1 MKQFVLILFWFRIG
15 TKLGNSSCDI
25 NTIRN
30 HSEKEANPGART
42 RGHTVYEART
52 LMIIEVCKNSVE
64 NNETVV
70 VLTAFFLLLSSV
82 SLVVKWTY
90 PRNAYQMGARL

>member
-1 MKQFVLILFWFRIG
+1 
-15 TKLGNSSCDI
+15 
-25 NTIRN
+25 
-30 HSEKEANPGART
+30 
-42 RGHTVYEART
+42 
-52 LMIIEVCKNSVE
+52 MIIEVCKNSVE

-82 SLVVKWTY
+82 SLVVKWTF